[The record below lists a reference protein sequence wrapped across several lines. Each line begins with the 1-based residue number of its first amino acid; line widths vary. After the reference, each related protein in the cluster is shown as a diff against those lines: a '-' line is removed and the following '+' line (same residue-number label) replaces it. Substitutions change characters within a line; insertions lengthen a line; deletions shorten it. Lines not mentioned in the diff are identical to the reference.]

1 MESRPEGA
9 AGNRHPDFIPTM
21 HVDEFRE
28 ILREILD
35 EEIVLGEIRLE
46 GRWQGG
52 TAVFQP
58 GDLSLKPKEV
68 PLESFFHK
76 LVMLRD
82 RLRVLE
88 QKINAHPKLTDEDKV
103 DMQQYITRVYGTL
116 TTFNVFFRR
125 REDQFQ
131 GTGGKD

>member
-1 MESRPEGA
+1 MEWNPEDA
-9 AGNRHPDFIPTM
+9 AGGRRADFIPTM

-35 EEIVLGEIRLE
+35 EELALGEVRLE

-52 TAVFQP
+52 TVVFQP
-58 GDLSLKPKEV
+58 ADPSLKPKEI

-76 LVMLRD
+76 LVMVRD

-88 QKINAHPKLTDEDKV
+88 QKINAHPGLTDEDKV
-103 DMQQYITRVYGTL
+103 EMQQFVTRIYGTL
-116 TTFNVFFRR
+116 TTFNIFFRR

>member
-1 MESRPEGA
+1 MEWKPEGTPGESRA
-9 AGNRHPDFIPTM
+9 DFIPTM

-28 ILREILD
+28 ILRQTLD
-35 EEIVLGEIRLE
+35 EELALGEVRLE

-58 GDLSLKPKEV
+58 ADPSLRPKEI

-76 LVMLRD
+76 LVMVRD

-88 QKINAHPKLTDEDKV
+88 QKINAHPRLSDEDKV
-103 DMQQYITRVYGTL
+103 EMQQYITRIYGTL